1 MDNSF
6 QMITDE
12 LENQVREHAEE
23 IFKILHQYQAAGMEM
38 VVKNYELE
46 EQKTMLEN
54 ETRHLREQN
63 ENLISRLNSQAVIN
77 DQPQT
82 PNDYSTEPTF

>member
-23 IFKILHQYQAAGMEM
+23 IFKILHQYQA
-38 VVKNYELE
+38 
-46 EQKTMLEN
+46 EQI
-54 ETRHLREQN
+54 RCH
-63 ENLISRLNSQAVIN
+63 
-77 DQPQT
+77 P
-82 PNDYSTEPTF
+82 